1 MVGRH
6 YTDLRVVPEVGEM
19 GEARRGVRPLRDHAH
34 LVTRPPRTSHGHVP
48 TRSRAGMAQGMGIG
62 IVMIFCLAL
71 AVAAVVIYFFVVG
84 GTSAASGRD
93 TASVDA
99 PAGETETDREQRR
112 SREGERPEHTAVQ
125 DKTHAAGIR
134 DE

>member
-1 MVGRH
+1 MRESRVLGRRSRTERASIVSADAVFDR
-6 YTDLRVVPEVGEM
+6 YGVTASGDR
-19 GEARRGVRPLRDHAH
+19 RRGAVSRR
-34 LVTRPPRTSHGHVP
+34 HVP

-93 TASVDA
+93 TAGADA
-99 PAGETETDREQRR
+99 PEGETETDREQRR
-112 SREGERPEHTAVQ
+112 SREGERPEHTAVE